1 MAAKHVLLLPGDDIG
16 LTLRREKQIDA
27 FEAKRRAQSPWL

>member
-1 MAAKHVLLLPGDDIG
+1 MAKNIVILLSDIG
-16 LTLRREKQIDA
+16 LTMRREKQIDD